1 MEIMVCISLL
11 FLSTIFV
18 VGEELCLAKLP
29 SATTICKPMI
39 LSQNKV
45 IKIKQTAHEI
55 RVLKLLN
62 LPDGIKNGIASA
74 ASSILVKIILQPF
87 DVCKT
92 VQQASNIKLSP
103 LNALIETINR
113 RGFIG
118 LWSGMGATV
127 LGAAPS
133 SAVYFGMYSSTKAY
147 LSQYMSPKLNILTIS
162 LSAAIANTLAS
173 CIRAPFEVIKQRI
186 QTGAHKSIIEA
197 ILYSF
202 KTDGIYGLFSN
213 GKLLSQIA
221 RDVPYAIATLLT
233 YEILQSAVKRLIQ
246 RHQDYETAHTTPINI
261 NTANKMSILPLQSS
275 PVLTHIHTLISNI
288 DILMYLCFSNRQFRD
303 AICGAVAGG
312 LGSYV
317 TTPLDVVKTRSYN
330 IPIYIIYYLYNIPTY
345 NIYYIYCIY
354 CMYMYTIYCI
364 LYYTI
369 LCYMFSYV

>member
-1 MEIMVCISLL
+1 MEIMVCLSLL
-11 FLSTIFV
+11 LLSTIFV
-18 VGEELCLAKLP
+18 VGEELCSAKLP
-29 SATTICKPMI
+29 PTICKLTPI
-39 LSQNKV
+39 LSKSDIKV
-45 IKIKQTAHEI
+45 KQTAREI
-55 RVLKLLN
+55 RLLTLFN
-62 LPDGIKNGIASA
+62 LPDGVKNGIASA
-74 ASSILVKIILQPF
+74 ASSILVKFILQPI

-186 QTGAHKSIIEA
+186 QTGAHKTTIEA
-197 ILYSF
+197 IIYSF
-202 KTDGIYGLFSN
+202 KTDGVYGLFSN

-246 RHQDYETAHTTPINI
+246 RHQDYETARTTPINI
-261 NTANKMSILPLQSS
+261 NTTDKMSILPLQSS

>member
-1 MEIMVCISLL
+1 MVCLSLL
-11 FLSTIFV
+11 LLSTIFV
-18 VGEELCLAKLP
+18 VGEELCSAKLP
-29 SATTICKPMI
+29 PTICKLTPI
-39 LSQNKV
+39 LSKSD
-45 IKIKQTAHEI
+45 IKIKQTAHEV
-55 RVLKLLN
+55 RLLTLFN

-74 ASSILVKIILQPF
+74 ASSILVKFILQPI

-133 SAVYFGMYSSTKAY
+133 SAVHFGIYSSTKAY

-186 QTGAHKSIIEA
+186 QTGAHKTTIEA
-197 ILYSF
+197 IIYSF
-202 KTDGIYGLFSN
+202 KTDGVYGLFSN

-246 RHQDYETAHTTPINI
+246 RHQDYEIAHTTTAYTTTKNTTNSTTNI
-261 NTANKMSILPLQSS
+261 HSQPLQPL
-275 PVLTHIHTLISNI
+275 PVLTHINTIISSI
-288 DILMYLCFSNRQFRD
+288 DILMYQCFSNRQFRD
-303 AICGAVAGG
+303 AICGALAGG

-317 TTPLDVVKTRSYN
+317 TTPLDVVKTRSLN
-330 IPIYIIYYLYNIPTY
+330 TPIYLLTY
-345 NIYYIYCIY
+345 TY
-354 CMYMYTIYCI
+354 
-364 LYYTI
+364 
-369 LCYMFSYV
+369 